1 MAESILKTTKAEEI
15 WTFQLILQNQAELI
29 ISRN

>member
-1 MAESILKTTKAEEI
+1 MAESILKTAKVEEI
-15 WTFQLILQNQAELI
+15 LNFQLILQNQAELI